1 MPAAGLPRVCG
12 RQVSA
17 PVRNLL
23 AVAGLLRGMELD
35 SDWVVSTFRTVS
47 LAALF
52 AAAVGP
58 LASPDRALASRAT
71 ASAAT
76 ARAFAALSWDAQ
88 VALPGSPRQKLAR
101 CRAPQIS
108 VTAAQQLGPLFLVA
122 GWSATATA
130 VRLPAR
136 CRVSH
141 RRGASQPD
149 GADQSRGGRQPRLPG
164 RLAVHQARAYCR
176 VGRPDRRRVVHRGV
190 RQRRYRSKPV
200 LGQSPSALV
209 AFSPVGAAQG
219 YATISAVC
227 STGAILLWPHRDP
240 NRPGHE

>member
-58 LASPDRALASRAT
+58 LASPERALASRAT

-88 VALPGSPRQKLAR
+88 VALPGSPRKSSHDVGLR
-101 CRAPQIS
+101 RS
-108 VTAAQQLGPLFLVA
+108 V
-122 GWSATATA
+122 S
-130 VRLPAR
+130 
-136 CRVSH
+136 
-141 RRGASQPD
+141 
-149 GADQSRGGRQPRLPG
+149 PRL
-164 RLAVHQARAYCR
+164 
-176 VGRPDRRRVVHRGV
+176 
-190 RQRRYRSKPV
+190 
-200 LGQSPSALV
+200 
-209 AFSPVGAAQG
+209 
-219 YATISAVC
+219 
-227 STGAILLWPHRDP
+227 
-240 NRPGHE
+240 NN